1 MAEQRHAGTEPGSR
15 RPLGA
20 RALTVGQDGG
30 RHYCGG
36 QPAVIGRWP
45 VLAHR
50 GARSDP
56 AVAGAATDDR
66 NRGRGAMSGHSERRV
81 NPPVG
86 RPMSGGAGATVGL
99 FLATG
104 VSASERVDVNVE

>member
-1 MAEQRHAGTEPGSR
+1 MT
-15 RPLGA
+15 
-20 RALTVGQDGG
+20 
-30 RHYCGG
+30 
-36 QPAVIGRWP
+36 
-45 VLAHR
+45 HR

-86 RPMSGGAGATVGL
+86 RPMSGGAGAPVGL
-99 FLATG
+99 LKQPACQPR
-104 VSASERVDVNVE
+104 SE

>member
-1 MAEQRHAGTEPGSR
+1 MAEQRHAGAEPGSR
-15 RPLGA
+15 RPLGQGLRRRDKTGA
-20 RALTVGQDGG
+20 PLLR
-30 RHYCGG
+30 R

-45 VLAHR
+45 DLAHR

-56 AVAGAATDDR
+56 AVAGAGDGDR
-66 NRGRGAMSGHSERRV
+66 IRGRGAMSGHSERRV

-99 FLATG
+99 LKQPA
-104 VSASERVDVNVE
+104 